1 MSEELQTVVDFVE
14 GRIVARQLEAAL
26 YSKPTE
32 FEGLLNQDPNLPSH
46 HYASPSVY
54 LFIIQQD
61 FGDPGDV
68 LSVHGALSEYL
79 QRNGVASNPTSI
91 YNDFYD
97 LLLQAKPD
105 WLLTDMKYLAAL
117 VEDADG
123 RNGEGLK
130 QWLHAELLKRF
141 HCLEAPPD
149 WIQDPPVWPMSDGSP
164 LFFLG
169 QMNIEGYFHDVAA
182 AYMFHNRRS
191 GHCETII
198 QVA

>member
-1 MSEELQTVVDFVE
+1 MSEELQTIVNFVE
-14 GRIVARQLEAAL
+14 GRINAHQLEAAF
-26 YSKPTE
+26 YTKSSE
-32 FEGLLNQDPNLPSH
+32 FEGLLDQDPDLPPY

-68 LSVHGALSEYL
+68 LSIHGSLSDYL
-79 QRNGVASNPTSI
+79 QRNGISSSPTSI
-91 YNDFYD
+91 CSDFYT
-97 LLLQAKPD
+97 LLLQSQPH
-105 WLLTDMKYLAAL
+105 WLSADMKYLAAL
-117 VEDADG
+117 VEEADG

-141 HCLEAPPD
+141 RCLGSPPD
-149 WIQDPPVWPMSDGSP
+149 WIQDPPVWPMSDDGP

-169 QMNIEGYFHDVAA
+169 QMSIEGYFHDVAA
-182 AYMFHNRRS
+182 AYVFHNRRS
-191 GHCETII
+191 GHCETLI